1 MPFNFALFFLY
12 IFFLFHIVSCI
23 LLSIFSLLVNS
34 FNKDMLRYEI
44 TASYFVY
51 LNPSSDYNYSFQT
64 WSGGRSC
71 SRSGFRILTGSPGFD
86 RINRVTGFF
95 LFLFF
100 FNPTRFQPR
109 VSRVP
114 NRPVGLS
121 RISKL

>member
-64 WSGGRSC
+64 WSGDGSG
-71 SRSGFRILTGSPGFD
+71 SKSGFRVLTGSPDFD
-86 RINRVTGFF
+86 QINRVTGFF
-95 LFLFF
+95 FF
-100 FNPTRFQPR
+100 IFFQLDP
-109 VSRVP
+109 VSVP
-114 NRPVGLS
+114 D
-121 RISKL
+121 